1 MNEAPPHTLRKR
13 SVLIAG
19 HRTSLSL
26 ETAFWEHL
34 KAIAGRRRI
43 SLNKLI
49 EEIDRTRSTEEKPA
63 NLSSAIRLFVLQQL
77 TSSG

>member
-1 MNEAPPHTLRKR
+1 MDEAPPHLLRKR

-26 ETAFWEHL
+26 ETAFWAQL
-34 KAIAGRRRI
+34 KIIAERRRI

-49 EEIDRTRSTEEKPA
+49 EEIDRSRSAEDKPA
-63 NLSSAIRLFVLQQL
+63 NLSSAIRLFILQQL
-77 TSSG
+77 TGVR

>member
-1 MNEAPPHTLRKR
+1 MNEAPPHLLRKR

-26 ETAFWEHL
+26 ESAFWDQL
-34 KAIAGRRRI
+34 KAIAGHRRI

-63 NLSSAIRLFVLQQL
+63 NLSSAIRLFVLQHL